1 MKKNTSITAKWLIL
15 VLIFSLSFSFN
26 SCKDDDLPDYV
37 GTWERTDESEM
48 GTIKQ
53 TLKIT
58 ETTFVMNMT
67 LNLLETWVDMMVVK
81 GNLEVDGELFQLTI
95 TEVGIPNENFTAIEY
110 FTPDDVNWSQ
120 ILDEEVEVPE
130 SFEAKFVIAGNK
142 LTLITDDNEDGTFDP
157 IEEGEVF
164 TRK

>member
-67 LNLLETWVDMMVVK
+67 LNLLETWVV
-81 GNLEVDGELFQLTI
+81 
-95 TEVGIPNENFTAIEY
+95 
-110 FTPDDVNWSQ
+110 
-120 ILDEEVEVPE
+120 
-130 SFEAKFVIAGNK
+130 
-142 LTLITDDNEDGTFDP
+142 
-157 IEEGEVF
+157 
-164 TRK
+164 